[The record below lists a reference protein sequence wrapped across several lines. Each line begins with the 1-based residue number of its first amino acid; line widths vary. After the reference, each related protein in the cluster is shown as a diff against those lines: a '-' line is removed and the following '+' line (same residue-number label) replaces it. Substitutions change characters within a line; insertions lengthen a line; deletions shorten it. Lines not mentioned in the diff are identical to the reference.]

1 MSTDS
6 IAVPDS
12 KASIQPITL
21 VGLAISLFGMV
32 AIAQVIRFYWPEPT
46 VTSSIVREGLFWL
59 LGVALIWIVRSGEG
73 VTLRTIGIGT
83 AKMWQSFAWGPALA
97 AVSLFAAV
105 MLAHVTGYGHGKNSQ
120 AFDRLPLWLV
130 TCTVFR
136 AGILEELFFRGY
148 AIERLKALGLQRWT
162 AAGIPLVIFA
172 IGHFRGGW
180 ANIAIAFVIG
190 AILTVFYLWKKDL
203 VANMV
208 AHTLVDLIGNVIP
221 RLLK

>member
-1 MSTDS
+1 MSTYAI
-6 IAVPDS
+6 IAP
-12 KASIQPITL
+12 QPKVNARPLTG
-21 VGLAISLFGMV
+21 VGLAISLFGLI
-32 AIAQVIRFYWPEPT
+32 AIAQVIRVFWPEPT
-46 VTSSIVREGLFWL
+46 VVSTVLRESLFWL
-59 LGVALIWIVRSGEG
+59 LGVVLVWILRSGEG
-73 VTLRTIGIGT
+73 LPLRTIGIGT
-83 AKMWQSFAWGPALA
+83 AKLWQSFAWGPVLA
-97 AVSLFAAV
+97 AVSLLAAV

-130 TCTVFR
+130 TCTAFR

-148 AIERLKALGLQRWT
+148 AIERFKALGFQRWA

-172 IGHFRGGW
+172 FGHWRGGW

>member
-1 MSTDS
+1 MSTEA
-6 IAVPDS
+6 IAVPQPALS
-12 KASIQPITL
+12 ARPITW

-46 VTSSIVREGLFWL
+46 VTSSILRESLFWL
-59 LGVALIWIVRSGEG
+59 LGVALIWILRRGEG
-73 VTLRTIGIGT
+73 LPLQTIGIGT
-83 AKMWQSFAWGPALA
+83 AKLWQSFAWGPVLA
-97 AVSLFAAV
+97 AVSLLAAI
-105 MLAHVTGYGHGKNSQ
+105 MLAHVTGYGNGKNSH

-148 AIERLKALGLQRWT
+148 AIERLKALGIQRWA

-172 IGHFRGGW
+172 VGHFRGGW

>member
-1 MSTDS
+1 
-6 IAVPDS
+6 
-12 KASIQPITL
+12 
-21 VGLAISLFGMV
+21 MV
-32 AIAQVIRFYWPEPT
+32 AIAQVIRFYWPEST
-46 VTSSIVREGLFWL
+46 VTSSIVRESLFWL
-59 LGVALIWIVRSGEG
+59 LGAALIWIVRSGEG
-73 VTLRTIGIGT
+73 LSLRTIGIGT
-83 AKMWQSFAWGPALA
+83 AKMWQSLAWGPVLA
-97 AVSLFAAV
+97 AVSLLVAI
-105 MLAHVTGYGHGKNSQ
+105 MLAHVTGYGQGKNSQ

-148 AIERLKALGLQRWT
+148 AIERLKTLGLQRWA

-180 ANIAIAFVIG
+180 ANIAIAFVTG